1 VIQFSEQMPN
11 WSSPTGDGVFRWRDK
26 NRWRREIRQL
36 FADII
41 NNDVIASIR
50 SHPPESIVGDDLSWL
65 TEPMYSITGFDE
77 DLFEEFENRFPERFP
92 LIYAFHGCRPL
103 NWKSYQIQ
111 GLCLSNTAALRC
123 EAKKIFGKSDALQTV
138 LNEVEV
144 DYVEYNEGYIYLCLD
159 RWELVRRSGHYLK
172 YGSEYLYCVA
182 RKLDLERLLKE
193 RGIPTLI
200 HCKLFY
206 DWLTPKFRKDLMG
219 IIFEDLFSYLLG
231 EPMEDSNYL
240 LFSIKVQKPIPPQ
253 NIIHME
259 QVKNFHSSL

>member
-1 VIQFSEQMPN
+1 MLIAI
-11 WSSPTGDGVFRWRDK
+11 VFAA
-26 NRWRREIRQL
+26 L
-36 FADII
+36 A
-41 NNDVIASIR
+41 VIAPYFTIR
-50 SHPPESIVGDDLSWL
+50 AMKQQEKVVILDPGGTLI
-65 TEPMYSITGFDE
+65 YSPLLG
-77 DLFEEFENRFPERFP
+77 FEEAGQLHAYHAR
-92 LIYAFHGCRPL
+92 LA
-103 NWKSYQIQ
+103 
-111 GLCLSNTAALRC
+111 CLVA
-123 EAKKIFGKSDALQTV
+123 
-138 LNEVEV
+138 
-144 DYVEYNEGYIYLCLD
+144 EYNEGYIYLCLD

-182 RKLDLERLLKE
+182 RKLGLERLLKE
-193 RGIPTLI
+193 RRIPTLI

-259 QVKNFHSSL
+259 QVKNFYSDL

>member
-1 VIQFSEQMPN
+1 MPDGP
-11 WSSPTGDGVFRWRDK
+11 SPAGDGVFRWRDK
-26 NRWRREIRQL
+26 NRWRKEIRQL

-41 NNDVIASIR
+41 SKDVIDFIL
-50 SHPPESIVGDDLSWL
+50 SHPPEYIVGDDLSWFA
-65 TEPMYSITGFDE
+65 EPMYSITGFDGN
-77 DLFEEFENRFPERFP
+77 LFEEFENRFPTRFP
-92 LIYAFHGCRPL
+92 SIYAFHGCRPL

-111 GLCLSNTAALRC
+111 GVCLSNTVVLKC
-123 EAKKIFGKSDALQTV
+123 EARKIFGESDALQAA

-159 RWELVRRSGHYLK
+159 QWELVRRSGHYLK

-182 RKLDLERLLKE
+182 RKLCLKHLLRE

-206 DWLTPKFRKDLMG
+206 DWLTPKSRKDLMG
-219 IIFEDLFSYLLG
+219 IIFQDLFSHLLG
-231 EPMEDSNYL
+231 KPMEDSNYL
-240 LFSIKVQKPIPPQ
+240 LFSIKAQKPIPPQ

-259 QVKNFHSSL
+259 QVKNFYSDL